1 MERYNEEFLRLYDNK
16 EEIPDF
22 ILRQVLCNNR
32 IIAEEFGENRRWTRS
47 AVTVIE
53 IPTENETRLFAIDW
67 EEGLTEYQENIYWSA
82 TEVEVQMDMQQ
93 LKLEVATTK
102 YIDKRTGDVAAVH
115 EDVVRI
121 D

>member
-1 MERYNEEFLRLYDNK
+1 ML
-16 EEIPDF
+16 
-22 ILRQVLCNNR
+22 
-32 IIAEEFGENRRWTRS
+32 
-47 AVTVIE
+47 
-53 IPTENETRLFAIDW
+53 
-67 EEGLTEYQENIYWSA
+67 YQENIYWSA